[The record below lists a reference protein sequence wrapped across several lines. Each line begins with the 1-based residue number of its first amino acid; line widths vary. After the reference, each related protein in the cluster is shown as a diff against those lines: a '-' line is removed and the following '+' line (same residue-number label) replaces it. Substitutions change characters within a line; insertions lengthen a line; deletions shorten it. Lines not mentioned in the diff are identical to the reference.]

1 MLFKRIITSLILAP
15 LIIAGVLYLP
25 EIYFALI
32 WGIVIL
38 VAAWEWSNLAGL
50 EKTLHRCLFLFGL
63 ALSQLFMFSW
73 IDLLEVLARIG
84 GEALDFRESADTL
97 DWLVVVAVV
106 WWVVV
111 AFAMKRNP
119 DKLLESK
126 ASTKARLFMG
136 WFILLMAWHFLV
148 RLRHVW
154 DPSLTLYLILLVSFA
169 DIAAYFVGRR
179 FGKTKLAP
187 DISPGKT
194 VAGMYGAMAIT
205 LAFTLIVAFGYGF
218 NMLVMVDFIILSQV
232 TVMFSVYGDLFESL
246 AKRHRGVKDSGT
258 LIPGHGGVL
267 DRIDGHL
274 SAIPI
279 FFLGI
284 KLIILQIL

>member
-15 LIIAGVLYLP
+15 LIIAGILYLP

-32 WGIVIL
+32 WGLVIL

-50 EKTLHRCLFLFGL
+50 QKTLHRCLFIFGL

-73 IDLLEVLARIG
+73 IDILEVLARVA
-84 GEALDFRESADTL
+84 GEWADFRESADTL

-106 WWVVV
+106 WWAVV
-111 AFAMKRNP
+111 AFAMKRNS

-126 ASTKARLFMG
+126 ASTTARLFMG
-136 WFILLMAWHFLV
+136 WFILLMAWHFLI

-154 DPSLTLYLILLVSFA
+154 EPSLALYLILLVSFA
-169 DIAAYFVGRR
+169 DIAAYFVGRK

-187 DISPGKT
+187 NISPGKT
-194 VAGMYGAMAIT
+194 VAGMYGAMAIA
-205 LAFTLIVAFGYGF
+205 LALTLIVGISFEF
-218 NMLVMVDFIILSQV
+218 DIVVLIDFIILSQV

-246 AKRHRGVKDSGT
+246 AKRHRGVKDSGM

-274 SAIPI
+274 SAIPV
-279 FFLGI
+279 FYLGI

>member
-50 EKTLHRCLFLFGL
+50 EKTLHRYLFLFGL
-63 ALSQLFMFSW
+63 VLSQLFMFSW

>member
-15 LIIAGVLYLP
+15 LIIAGILYLP

-32 WGIVIL
+32 WGLVIL

-50 EKTLHRCLFLFGL
+50 QKTLHRCLFIFGL

-73 IDLLEVLARIG
+73 IDILEVLARVA
-84 GEALDFRESADTL
+84 GEWADFRESADTL

-106 WWVVV
+106 WWAVV
-111 AFAMKRNP
+111 AFAMKRNS

-126 ASTKARLFMG
+126 ASTTARLFMG
-136 WFILLMAWHFLV
+136 WFILLMAWHFLI

-154 DPSLTLYLILLVSFA
+154 EPSLALYLILLVSFA
-169 DIAAYFVGRR
+169 DIAAYFVGRK

-187 DISPGKT
+187 NISPGKT
-194 VAGMYGAMAIT
+194 VAGMYGAMAIA
-205 LAFTLIVAFGYGF
+205 LALTLIVGISFEF
-218 NMLVMVDFIILSQV
+218 DIVVLIDFIILSQV

-246 AKRHRGVKDSGT
+246 AKRHRGVKDSGR

-274 SAIPI
+274 SAIPV
-279 FFLGI
+279 FYLGI